1 METLACIKRVPDT
14 GAEIILTDD
23 KQDVDASTLGY
34 TISPHEECAIEE
46 AVQVVE
52 DEGGTSTVLSLGPD
66 DSTEQIYEGIA
77 RGADEG
83 ALLETDPDDE
93 EWGPKATAKA
103 LAEGI
108 EALSDG
114 AAIGFDVLFFGN
126 ESADN
131 ANYQVGITVAHHLDL
146 PVVTGVKDFEVDG
159 ETLVAKRDVPGGS
172 EVFEV
177 DTPAVI
183 TVKEGLNTPRYP
195 SMRSRMQAKKQEI
208 DRLEPT
214 RIEEG
219 LQKVELQ
226 VPEKEEGEAE
236 VLGEGPEAADRAVE
250 VMEELEVL

>member
-14 GAEIILTDD
+14 GAEIILTED

-52 DEGGTSTVLSLGPD
+52 DEGGNATVMSLGPD
-66 DSTEQIYEGIA
+66 DATEQIYEGIA
-77 RGADEG
+77 RGADG
-83 ALLETDPDDE
+83 GVLLETDPDGD
-93 EWGPKATAKA
+93 EWGPKATADA
-103 LAEGI
+103 LADAIRDLSEGD
-108 EALSDG
+108 ELAY
-114 AAIGFDVLFFGN
+114 DVLFFGN
-126 ESADN
+126 ESADH
-131 ANYQVGITVAHHLDL
+131 ANYQVGIAVANELDL

-159 ETLVAKRDVPGGS
+159 DTLVAKRDIPGGS

-177 DTPAVI
+177 PTPAVI

-208 DRLEPT
+208 ERLEPS

-219 LQKVELQ
+219 LKKVELE

-236 VLGEGPEAADRAVE
+236 ILGEGPEAAEAAVE
-250 VMEELEVL
+250 MMEELEVF